1 MDIFP
6 LDLLI
11 LCLQAKIYYTSLSLS
26 YDFNKNDNIIL
37 NFIKKQWTIYFCY
50 VILQY
55 KMSSMYSNL
64 SNQTRFGLN
73 KINKILLQKFKK
85 EKQWVKD

>member
-11 LCLQAKIYYTSLSLS
+11 LCLQAKIYYTSLSLP

-37 NFIKKQWTIYFCY
+37 NFIKKQ
-50 VILQY
+50 
-55 KMSSMYSNL
+55 
-64 SNQTRFGLN
+64 
-73 KINKILLQKFKK
+73 
-85 EKQWVKD
+85 

>member
-11 LCLQAKIYYTSLSLS
+11 LCLQAKIYYTSLSLP

-55 KMSSMYSNL
+55 KTSSMYSNL